1 MAGTSRIRFVFAAG
15 LLLCAVS
22 QTRCSSLQKK
32 RFVSAL
38 NATARL
44 TTFSVPLKNHNNIQ
58 YYGLLRVGTPW
69 QPFKVVFDTAALTW
83 VPSVACKDTTEAC
96 RTRATY
102 DASQSSSFTTIYYSV
117 GTMFGESTLYGYM
130 GGDRQQLGDGPITQE
145 FFICQILDFG
155 NGLDGYNGVPYD
167 GVLGL
172 YQDGLSLFDHFVKE
186 GRIAKPW
193 LGFYFSSKPREDG
206 EAMFG
211 GANERHYRGSL
222 VFSEVEYR
230 NWQFQLQGIQVGDT
244 EHFCFG
250 GCPARI
256 APADTFIGGPVR
268 EIERINS
275 ILGAQK
281 NAQGE
286 YEVNCRNIRRLPDIK
301 FAAAGREFN
310 LRSKEYVVEVE
321 TFAGKRC
328 YSGFAEAPQDR
339 AVTWHLG
346 HPFLRNV
353 YTVLVAPTSDSDG
366 YGRVGFAY
374 SR

>member
-1 MAGTSRIRFVFAAG
+1 
-15 LLLCAVS
+15 
-22 QTRCSSLQKK
+22 
-32 RFVSAL
+32 
-38 NATARL
+38 
-44 TTFSVPLKNHNNIQ
+44 
-58 YYGLLRVGTPW
+58 
-69 QPFKVVFDTAALTW
+69 
-83 VPSVACKDTTEAC
+83 
-96 RTRATY
+96 
-102 DASQSSSFTTIYYSV
+102 
-117 GTMFGESTLYGYM
+117 MFGESTLYGYM
-130 GGDRQQLGDGPITQE
+130 GGDRQQLGDGPITEE
-145 FFICQILDFG
+145 FFICQILDFR
-155 NGLDGYNGVPYD
+155 NGPDGYNGVPYD

-211 GANERHYRGSL
+211 GANERHYRGSF
-222 VFSEVEYR
+222 VFSEVEGR

-281 NAQGE
+281 NAQG
-286 YEVNCRNIRRLPDIK
+286 
-301 FAAAGREFN
+301 
-310 LRSKEYVVEVE
+310 EVE